1 MRSSNLLK
9 KLTLAILCIF
19 IASTFF
25 SQHPATVDAK
35 EETIKPLSMERI
47 HPLHKECL
55 EALYSIVNDS
65 SEIGIH
71 NINDAIKAYNDEL
84 QKFEPTTNE
93 SQKNKPTTKEQ
104 KKNGPTTKEL
114 LNKLD
119 QINSCINKFIK
130 TNKITDENTTISA
143 IDDKYKSLLNIIS
156 QLEGNDVRNPFQNNQ
171 FIRKDK
177 DYKDFRDINLKLS
190 GNISMLENTKLLL
203 ANSTKVYA
211 SLKEIQ
217 ESVDAKI
224 SSIKSIDTSGKATAI
239 AKDSEIV
246 TDSDKKLLEINSNKL
261 DNYYLKPADF
271 QELVNSINSFF
282 WTYYANTLDYNNIR
296 FPYYSN
302 DFCNIVNDSGTTQTT
317 ENIQIQCVVSPP
329 PDTEK
334 DDLYDKL
341 MVNDAFVTSK
351 GGGHFPGEYI
361 RLGSGD
367 ALSSIYSITFY
378 TKKDGSY
385 KNVLFSCSTNYPA
398 NKYSYTI
405 KNDKNGQG
413 FTFDGSV
420 FINDMHKYN
429 TSKYSSKQPNYMLL
443 SRKAILSIYPNPP
456 EPLRVMVEMRALSGT
471 EVIKYQ
477 KEITLLPA
485 YNQGLEVSGES
496 SMFILS
502 KRLSENKRPLS
513 EEDFF
518 PLETS
523 AGTPRKGGFIA
534 QISKD
539 RTIEYASYILD
550 DSDKQLTLLHPDGI
564 TVSKISKS
572 KPVLNNSQRVKNK
585 DGTITNYPFT
595 IKFNYSAYEAK
606 TDLCSMLLKD
616 VKTYPLSASPY
627 ENTGNDDDDVYED
640 IFERGIKLA
649 DGSTIS
655 FDTLPR
661 HSNIINCVNIPGLT
675 NYNTYNNISVYAQA
689 YNNIIDKFKNDY
701 CSKDYAYPNM
711 EKSTASSFSELPD
724 DIKYNYLLFN
734 IYDQYALLP
743 TTEGDA
749 HYTTAYN
756 KLKKSKFGNFISSCI
771 QNEASGEKPI
781 RSILSAGF
789 PTEVKKLKMQ
799 GSDQNMNEANYRLPN
814 IGELVAFDIP
824 NEIIFDDSG
833 IDSSYTPYIMSF
845 DKKPDKSV
853 ALYKGF
859 KVENKNTWHYFLSS
873 GYLFEELNELVSAE
887 HKDVIK
893 QELELIWIGENSLRE
908 YRISDKLFWLLISSS
923 VKTDISQALYKKI
936 AVSPMNEF
944 GYLRYND
951 FPYYYYTENSTGEVL
966 PDPSWKATKS
976 DTPIKIGA
984 TTVEVNKEAEDL
996 FSTAFSTLISN
1007 DKYLSNVSKPNT
1019 YSFKHI
1025 NGKPENPLE
1034 NHAFGIALDINTK
1047 LKPTDDTKN
1056 NFFYN
1061 IFGKYSRTAM
1071 WKYYTDSFEPSGF
1084 AFGGYLGTYGSKQI
1098 ENGHFEINS
1107 FKTYSPKYIQEGLNI
1122 LNSDISTYKL
1132 NIPSQPSEPG
1142 ESEKDCAV
1150 IINLFNA
1157 PGDYDIMLFDSKNR
1171 LISYSMNGTPKLTEA
1186 AKGSTENHPETITK
1200 GLSPGTY
1207 TLKIYGYAQK
1217 FKPDKYALE
1226 IKFEDKK
1233 TYHKT
1238 FTKPAIED
1246 SNKGIFNLIDIID
1259 TDKAIMEITK
1269 DYKNNAARHIDGY
1282 AASVISGNNVLWLWP
1297 LPFHDID
1304 FDKDYKTLIKEGIV
1318 TSGWPKRNNG
1328 IDLHGGIDLPGSD
1341 RGSGVLVRAV
1351 ESGRVYTN
1359 DSMVT
1364 CGDKDCKQLNNQYS
1378 VSIKH
1383 YIDENGKIIENV
1395 DKYMTTYIHFIRN
1408 GLLVKSGEYV
1418 KKGDVIGFMGT
1429 TGDSSGVHLHYAV
1442 YNEEWGKPTARGIDP
1457 LNKIN
1462 VNEWRNTVL
1471 ENLFKRYSTE
1481 HPEKYRK
1488 NIMNMSPEEQ
1498 LWYDYYTKEASKP
1511 YFKGTLKDIP
1521 WKHPDYY
1528 PISQGVPTV
1537 SYKLTDEGIDLTY
1550 SGKKVAVT
1558 ALIIAENPNIYQ
1570 EYKHDH
1576 GSYIASVLEFR
1587 KKIEIPDGIDANNKL
1602 LKIKWPE
1609 TKLPNPSSE
1618 NRRYYLRIEVED
1630 LSSGRSW
1637 VNRTTSSDTR
1647 DVTDYVK

>member
-25 SQHPATVDAK
+25 SQRPATVDAK
-35 EETIKPLSMERI
+35 EEPIKPLSMERI

-65 SEIGIH
+65 SEIGIN
-71 NINDAIKAYNDEL
+71 NINDAIKAYNEEL
-84 QKFEPTTNE
+84 QKF
-93 SQKNKPTTKEQ
+93 KPTTKEP
-104 KKNGPTTKEL
+104 KKNGPTIKDL

-130 TNKITDENTTISA
+130 TNKIIDDNTTISA
-143 IDDKYKSLLNIIS
+143 LDDKYKSLLNIIN

-171 FIRKDK
+171 FIRNEK
-177 DYKDFRDINLKLS
+177 DYKDYRDIKLKLP
-190 GNISMLENTKLLL
+190 GNIRMLEKTKLLL
-203 ANSTKVYA
+203 ANSTKVYV
-211 SLKEIQ
+211 SLKSIQ
-217 ESVDAKI
+217 ESVNAKI
-224 SSIKSIDTSGKATAI
+224 SSIKSIDKSGKTTAI

-271 QELVNSINSFF
+271 QALVNSINSFF

-329 PDTEK
+329 SDTEK
-334 DDLYDKL
+334 DALYDKL
-341 MVNDAFVTSK
+341 MVNDAFLDSK

-420 FINDMHKYN
+420 FINDMHKFN

-456 EPLRVMVEMRALSGT
+456 EPLRVMVEIRALSGT
-471 EVIKYQ
+471 EIVKYQ

-496 SMFILS
+496 SMFIRS

-513 EEDFF
+513 EEDF
-518 PLETS
+518 LSLGTT

-539 RTIEYASYILD
+539 RTIEYAAYILD
-550 DSDKQLTLLHPDGI
+550 DSDKQLTLLHPDGV

-572 KPVLNNSQRVKNK
+572 KPVLKNSQRVKNK
-585 DGTITNYPFT
+585 DGTVTNYPFT
-595 IKFNYSAYEAK
+595 IKFNCSAYEAK
-606 TDLCSMLLKD
+606 ADLCTMLLKD
-616 VKTYPLSASPY
+616 VKTYPLSALPY

-640 IFERGIKLA
+640 IFERGLKLS

-655 FDTLPR
+655 FDTLPD
-661 HSNIINCVNIPGLT
+661 HSDFINCENIPGLI
-675 NYNTYNNISVYAQA
+675 NYNIYNNYSVYAHA
-689 YNNIIDKFKNDY
+689 YNNIITKFTNDY
-701 CSKDYAYPNM
+701 CGKDNM
-711 EKSTASSFSELPD
+711 EKSTVSSFSELPD

-743 TTEGDA
+743 TTEGDDA

-756 KLKKSKFGNFISSCI
+756 KLKESKFGNFISSCI

-789 PTEVKKLKMQ
+789 PTEIKKLKMQ

-814 IGELVAFDIP
+814 IGDLVAFDIP

-845 DKKPDKSV
+845 DKKPTKSV

-873 GYLFEELNELVSAE
+873 GYLFEEFDELVSAKE

-893 QELELIWIGENSLRE
+893 QELELIGIGEDSLRE

-996 FSTAFSTLISN
+996 FSTAFSSLVAN

-1056 NFFYN
+1056 NFFNN

-1084 AFGGYLGTYGSKQI
+1084 AFGGYLGTYGPKQI

-1107 FKTYSPKYIQEGLNI
+1107 FKTYSPKYIQKGLNI

-1157 PGDYDIMLFDSKNR
+1157 PGDYDIMLFDIKNR
-1171 LISYSMNGTPKLTEA
+1171 LISYSMNGTPKLTET
-1186 AKGSTENHPETITK
+1186 AKGSTENHPETIIK

-1217 FKPDKYALE
+1217 FKPDKYAVE
-1226 IKFEDKK
+1226 IKFVDKAS
-1233 TYHKT
+1233 YHKT

-1246 SNKGIFNLIDIID
+1246 SNKGIFKLIDIID
-1259 TDKAIMEITK
+1259 EDKAIMDIIK
-1269 DYKNNAARHIDGY
+1269 DYKNNAARHIVGY
-1282 AASVISGNNVLWLWP
+1282 AASVISGNNDLWLWP

-1304 FDKDYKTLIKEGIV
+1304 FNKDYKTLIKEGTV
-1318 TSGWPKRNNG
+1318 TSGWPKRNDG
-1328 IDLHGGIDLPGSD
+1328 IGLHGGIDLPGCD

-1351 ESGRVYTN
+1351 ESGWASVN

-1364 CGDKDCKQLNNQYS
+1364 CSDEKCKQLNNQYS
-1378 VSIKH
+1378 VSINH
-1383 YIDENGKIIENV
+1383 GGK
-1395 DKYMTTYIHFIRN
+1395 YLTTYIHFIRN
-1408 GLLVKSGEYV
+1408 GVLIKDGGEYV
-1418 KKGDVIGFMGT
+1418 NKGDVIGFMGT
-1429 TGDSSGVHLHYAV
+1429 TGNSTGVHLHHAV
-1442 YNEEWGKPTARGIDP
+1442 YNEKWGNPTSCGIDP
-1457 LNKIN
+1457 LNN
-1462 VNEWRNTVL
+1462 VNVNTWRNNVL

-1488 NIMNMSPEEQ
+1488 NIMNMSSEEQ
-1498 LWYDYYTKEASKP
+1498 LWYDYYTKEASRP
-1511 YFKGTLKDIP
+1511 DFKGTLKDIT
-1521 WKHPDYY
+1521 WEHPNYY
-1528 PISQGVPTV
+1528 PISKDVPTA
-1537 SYKLTDEGIDLTY
+1537 SYTLTDEGIDLIC
-1550 SGKKVAVT
+1550 SGNNLAVT
-1558 ALIIAENPNIYQ
+1558 ALIIAENPEIYKS
-1570 EYKHDH
+1570 YKHDH
-1576 GSYIASVLEFR
+1576 SSYIASVLEFR
-1587 KKIEIPDGIDANNKL
+1587 KKIEIPNTIVANNKL
-1602 LKIKWPE
+1602 IKIKWPE
-1609 TKLPNPSSE
+1609 TKLPDPSSK
-1618 NRRYYLRIEVED
+1618 NKKYYLRIEVED
-1630 LSSGRSW
+1630 LNSGRSW
-1637 VNRTTSSDTR
+1637 VNRTTSTDTR
-1647 DVTDYVK
+1647 DVTDYVIE

>member
-1 MRSSNLLK
+1 MLSSNLLK
-9 KLTLAILCIF
+9 KLTLAILCLI

-25 SQHPATVDAK
+25 SQYPVAVDAK

-65 SEIGIH
+65 SEIEL
-71 NINDAIKAYNDEL
+71 NKINAAIIAYNEEL
-84 QKFEPTTNE
+84 QKRE
-93 SQKNKPTTKEQ
+93 
-104 KKNGPTTKEL
+104 PTTKEL
-114 LNKLD
+114 LNKLT
-119 QINSCINKFIK
+119 QISSSINSFIK
-130 TNKITDENTTISA
+130 KNKITDENTTISSL
-143 IDDKYKSLLNIIS
+143 DDKYKSLLNIIN

-177 DYKDFRDINLKLS
+177 NYTDFRGMALTLS
-190 GNISMLENTKLLL
+190 GNKSFLDNTKLLL
-203 ANSTKVYA
+203 TNSRNLYT
-211 SLKEIQ
+211 SLKPIW
-217 ESVDAKI
+217 ESVDSKI
-224 SSIKSIDTSGKATAI
+224 GSIKSIITNSKATKI
-239 AKDSEIV
+239 A
-246 TDSDKKLLEINSNKL
+246 TDSDKESLKINSNFS
-261 DNYYLKPADF
+261 DNDYLKPADF
-271 QELVNSINSFF
+271 QELVSSFNSFF
-282 WTYYANTLDYNNIR
+282 WTYYANTLDYNNVR

-329 PDTEK
+329 SDTEK
-334 DDLYDKL
+334 DALYDKL

-420 FINDMHKYN
+420 FINDMYKYN

-456 EPLRVMVEMRALSGT
+456 DPLRVMVEMRALSGT
-471 EVIKYQ
+471 EIIKYQ

-496 SMFILS
+496 SMFIHS

-513 EEDFF
+513 EEDF
-518 PLETS
+518 LSLGTT

-539 RTIEYASYILD
+539 KTIEYAAYILD
-550 DSDKQLTLLHPDGI
+550 DSDKQLTILHPDGI
-564 TVSKISKS
+564 TVSKISKN

-616 VKTYPLSASPY
+616 VKTYPLSALPY
-627 ENTGNDDDDVYED
+627 EATGNDDDDVYED

-655 FDTLPR
+655 FDTLPN
-661 HSNIINCVNIPGLT
+661 HSDIINCENIPGLT
-675 NYNTYNNISVYAQA
+675 NYNIYNNNISVYAQA
-689 YNNIIDKFKNDY
+689 YNNILDKFKNDY

-711 EKSTASSFSELPD
+711 EKSTASSFFELHD

-749 HYTTAYN
+749 HYITAYN
-756 KLKKSKFGNFISSCI
+756 NLKESKFGKFISSCI

-799 GSDQNMNEANYRLPN
+799 GSDSNMNEANYRLPN
-814 IGELVAFDIP
+814 IGDLVAFDIP
-824 NEIIFDDSG
+824 KEIIFDDSG

-859 KVENKNTWHYFLSS
+859 KVENENTWHYFLSS
-873 GYLFEELNELVSAE
+873 GYLFEELDELVSAKE

-893 QELELIWIGENSLRE
+893 QEFELIRTGEDSLRE

-923 VKTDISQALYKKI
+923 VKTELSQALYKKI

-996 FSTAFSTLISN
+996 FNTAFSTLISN
-1007 DKYLSNVSKPNT
+1007 DKYISNVSKPNT

-1098 ENGHFEINS
+1098 ENGHFEINN
-1107 FKTYSPKYIQEGLNI
+1107 FKKYSPKYIQEGLNI

-1132 NIPSQPSEPG
+1132 NIPSQPSKLDD
-1142 ESEKDCAV
+1142 SEKKCAV

-1157 PGDYDIMLFDSKNR
+1157 PGDYDLLLFDNKNR
-1171 LISYSMNGTPKLTEA
+1171 LISYSMNGTPNLTEA
-1186 AKGSTENHPETITK
+1186 SKSSTENHPETIIK
-1200 GLSPGTY
+1200 GLLPDTY

-1226 IKFEDKK
+1226 IKFVDKAN
-1233 TYHKT
+1233 YHKT

-1246 SNKGIFNLIDIID
+1246 SNKGIFKLIDIID
-1259 TDKAIMEITK
+1259 EDKAIMDITK

-1282 AASVISGNNVLWLWP
+1282 AASVISGNNELWLWP

-1304 FDKDYKTLIKEGIV
+1304 FNKDYKTLIKEGTV

-1383 YIDENGKIIENV
+1383 YLDEKGNIIENV

-1429 TGDSSGVHLHYAV
+1429 TGDSTGVHLHYAV

-1488 NIMNMSPEEQ
+1488 NIMYMSPEEQ

-1511 YFKGTLKDIP
+1511 YFNGTLKDIH
-1521 WKHPDYY
+1521 WKHPNYY
-1528 PISQGVPTV
+1528 PISQSVPTA
-1537 SYKLTDEGIDLTY
+1537 SYTLTDEGIDLNIGT
-1550 SGKKVAVT
+1550 SGNKIAVT
-1558 ALIIAENPNIYQ
+1558 ALIIAEDPEIYKS
-1570 EYKHDH
+1570 YKHDH

-1587 KKIEIPDGIDANNKL
+1587 KKIDMPNDIVANNKL
-1602 LKIKWPE
+1602 IKIKWPE
-1609 TKLPNPSSE
+1609 TKLPNPSIQ

-1637 VNRTTSSDTR
+1637 VNRTTSTDNR
-1647 DVTDYVK
+1647 EVTDYVK